1 MTSLNADESQAVPR
15 LRTAVMRLSRRLRQE
30 RPDDQLTP
38 SQLAVLGNLMLNG
51 PMTPGEL
58 ADMEHVR
65 PPTMSRILAALE
77 QDSWITRADHPTDG
91 RQCLIVMT
99 DKAHDWIGTYR
110 EVRDQWLQPRLT
122 ALTPEERQTVTAA
135 IPLLERLVEPDARS
149 RR

>member
-1 MTSLNADESQAVPR
+1 MTSPDTDEQQAIPR

-51 PMTPGEL
+51 PLTPREL

-65 PPTMSRILAALE
+65 PPTMSRIIAALE
-77 QDSWITRADHPTDG
+77 QDAWISRADHPTDG

-99 DKAHDWIGTYR
+99 DKAREWIGTYR
-110 EVRDQWLQPRLT
+110 EVRDHWLQDRLT
-122 ALTPEERQTVTAA
+122 ELTPEERRTVMAA
-135 IPLLERLVEPDARS
+135 VPLLERLAEAGAPS